1 MGELAKKKFVV
12 VIVVIAI
19 LLSLFATVVLVL
31 NFLVFAFPDYHLLP
45 FFDRIVALVK
55 MMTSSRPV
63 ESDERTKSSMP
74 GKRGPSVVQK
84 IPPPFSKPSTLIV
97 TISIQHNGGI
107 SRESPTKSRS
117 TSPTHLGQG
126 K

>member
-31 NFLVFAFPDYHLLP
+31 NFLVFAFPDFLLLP

-63 ESDERTKSSMP
+63 ESDERTKSSCLE
-74 GKRGPSVVQK
+74 KEVRPS
-84 IPPPFSKPSTLIV
+84 SKKSLLLSPSPL
-97 TISIQHNGGI
+97 HC
-107 SRESPTKSRS
+107 
-117 TSPTHLGQG
+117 
-126 K
+126 